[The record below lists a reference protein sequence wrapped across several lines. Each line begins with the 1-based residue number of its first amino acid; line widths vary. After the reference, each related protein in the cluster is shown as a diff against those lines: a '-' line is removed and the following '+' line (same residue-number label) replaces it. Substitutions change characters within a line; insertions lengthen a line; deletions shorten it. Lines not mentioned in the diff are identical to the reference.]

1 MNYALK
7 QLSASFSSAKV
18 DACLELNPA
27 NIRYLT
33 GHPARDSWLLVTR
46 TKAFYI
52 TDFRY
57 IGELAR
63 HLKNILIKAHHGQP
77 FKLALELA
85 ERHGART
92 VGFDTRQVS
101 VEEHRIMKRSCPK
114 KVKLKP
120 CNGLVEEL
128 RIIKRPAEL
137 RAIRRALEYHQD
149 ALKYIKRVIRP
160 GVTEREIL
168 VKLERYVKERG
179 LAFSFDPIIASGPNS
194 SYPHASV
201 TGRKIEN
208 NDVVLVD
215 FGIDFEG
222 YKSDLTRMFYLGKI
236 SKLVEAVSSY
246 VAAAQQRAIAAMGPG
261 VAARTVDQAARQFLK
276 ECKLD
281 KYFGH
286 SLGHGVGLDIH
297 EAPRLSEK
305 STEILR
311 PGMIVTVEP
320 GVYFTGNFGIRLEE
334 MVYITPTGC
343 EVISDHRN

>member
-1 MNYALK
+1 MNPVLK

-18 DACLELNPA
+18 DACLVFDPT

-33 GHPARDSWLLVTR
+33 GRPARDSWLLVTR

-57 IGELAR
+57 TGELSR
-63 HLKNILIKAHHGQP
+63 RFKNIQIEEHHGQP
-77 FKLALELA
+77 LKLAMQLA
-85 ERHGART
+85 RRSGART
-92 VGFDTRQVS
+92 VGFDTRHVS
-101 VEEHRIMKRSCPK
+101 VEEYRILKRSCPK
-114 KVKLKP
+114 KVKLKT

-128 RIIKRPAEL
+128 RVIKRPAEL
-137 RAIRRALEYHQD
+137 RAIRRALECHQE
-149 ALKYIKRVIRP
+149 ALKYVKRIICP

-168 VKLERYVKERG
+168 SKLENYVKKRG
-179 LAFSFDPIIASGPNS
+179 RAFSFDPIIASGPNS

-201 TGRKIEN
+201 TGRKIKN

-236 SKLVEAVSSY
+236 SKLVADVSSY

-261 VAARTVDQAARQFLK
+261 VAVKTVDQAARQFLK
-276 ECKLD
+276 ERKLD
-281 KYFGH
+281 RYFGH
-286 SLGHGVGLDIH
+286 SLGHGVGLKIH
-297 EAPRLSEK
+297 EAPRLSGR
-305 STEILR
+305 SPEILR

-320 GVYFTGNFGIRLEE
+320 GVYLTGRFGVRLEE
-334 MVYITPTGC
+334 MVYITKTGC
-343 EVISDHRN
+343 EVISDRRN